1 MHIFKTKLF
10 DRWAKDEGLT
20 DQALAAAVCEMNSG
34 LVDAAL
40 GGNVYKKRV
49 AKPGKGK
56 SGSYRTLLAIKLQD
70 KAFFLYG
77 FSKNQRANISSKE
90 LIALKRLA
98 AELLGYSETQLAKAI
113 DKGELSKVE
122 DNE

>member
-1 MHIFKTKLF
+1 MQIFKTKLF
-10 DRWAKDEGLT
+10 NRWAKDEGLT
-20 DQALAAAVCEMNSG
+20 DQVLAAAVSEINSG

-77 FSKNQRANISSKE
+77 FSKNQRSNLSSKE
-90 LIALKRLA
+90 LVALKRLA
-98 AELLGYSETQLAKAI
+98 SELLGYSEDQLTKAI
-113 DKGELSKVE
+113 DIGEISEVE
-122 DNE
+122 YNE